1 MNLRISALLM
11 ISLAMMTS
19 CASYS
24 PIQSAER
31 TFSDYQK
38 ACAKNNP
45 EKAAQYLLRPNSRLN
60 PCPDNFPDAAITAEL
75 TADRHN
81 TRLSTQDG
89 KWKIYLDERLTPN
102 SPQLL
107 LYQLKYALKNQDV
120 DRLIS
125 LIPPSSRHSRDDL
138 NTWIK
143 SSKANELYAAIA
155 AHPNPWFQ
163 LENDHAICEVAGI
176 TIHFQVEDDHWY
188 IMTERM
194 I

>member
-1 MNLRISALLM
+1 M
-11 ISLAMMTS
+11 ISLATMTA
-19 CASYS
+19 CASSS

-60 PCPDNFPDAAITAEL
+60 PCPENPPDAAITAEL
-75 TADRHN
+75 TAERKS
-81 TRLSTQDG
+81 TRLATQDG
-89 KWKIYLDERLTPN
+89 HWKIYPDERLTPN

-107 LYQLKYALKNQDV
+107 LYQLKYALKDQDV
-120 DRLIS
+120 DRLQM
-125 LIPPSSRHSRDDL
+125 LLPPSDQHSRDEL
-138 NTWIK
+138 NTWIQ

-163 LENDHAICEVAGI
+163 LDDNHAICEVAGI

-188 IMTERM
+188 IMPERM
-194 I
+194 M